1 MRAALAALDK
11 YRNSEATVHW
21 LSWSLFNI
29 TYGHEPNKADFV
41 RSGGLQTI
49 ARAMNC
55 HRGSQAVQ
63 RQAIGLLYSALVND
77 RGIVQETRQELARKH
92 DLKPRINDAKKTHVS
107 DTQIQAMCDRILSVI
122 K

>member
-11 YRNSEATVHW
+11 YRNSEETVHW
-21 LSWSLFNI
+21 LSWALFNI

-49 ARAMNC
+49 ARAMKC

-107 DTQIQAMCDRILSVI
+107 DTQIQAMCDAILSVI

>member
-41 RSGGLQTI
+41 RSGGLPTI
-49 ARAMNC
+49 AQVMKY
-55 HRGSQAVQ
+55 HRGSPIVQ
-63 RQAIGLLYSALVND
+63 RQALGLLFSTLAD
-77 RGIVQETRQELARKH
+77 GRGIVQEARQELARKH
-92 DLKPRINDAKKTHVS
+92 DLKPRIEAAKETHVS
-107 DTQIQAMCDRILSVI
+107 DTQIQAMCDKILRVI